1 MTFPHLRGKQPW
13 MFTCSR
19 YLPFSLWRHHRKCL
33 WMHFILHSNKV
44 HFSFFFTKEESK
56 VFSDFCHIAGKQLAG
71 CRELFPSHVYWCICS
86 EVSCFIHKVAQR
98 KETMEVQGYCGT
110 WCLYTVSLNCY
121 LFNEMTECFCSE
133 HTYRGDIDLSDLGW
147 PDVWTSFYLTVVPII
162 LQVNS
167 FVVMAFLITFL
178 AMLVCKH
185 ASLFFY
191 SFQTMYPDD
200 FADSFMFLLAQSA
213 GWHCWLLLNDC
224 CEICYRQSCSPED

>member
-44 HFSFFFTKEESK
+44 HFFFFTKEESK
-56 VFSDFCHIAGKQLAG
+56 VFSDFCQLAG

-110 WCLYTVSLNCY
+110 WCLYTVSWYPELLPVQRNDRVL
-121 LFNEMTECFCSE
+121 LFLTHIQRRYWSIRLGADQMFGQFC
-133 HTYRGDIDLSDLGW
+133 
-147 PDVWTSFYLTVVPII
+147 FYLT
-162 LQVNS
+162 
-167 FVVMAFLITFL
+167 
-178 AMLVCKH
+178 H
-185 ASLFFY
+185 
-191 SFQTMYPDD
+191 
-200 FADSFMFLLAQSA
+200 LLS
-213 GWHCWLLLNDC
+213 WHF
-224 CEICYRQSCSPED
+224 